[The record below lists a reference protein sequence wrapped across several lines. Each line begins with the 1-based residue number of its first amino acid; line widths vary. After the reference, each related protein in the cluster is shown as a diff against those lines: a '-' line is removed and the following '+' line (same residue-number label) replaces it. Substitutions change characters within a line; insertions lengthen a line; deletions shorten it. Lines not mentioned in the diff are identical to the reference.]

1 MNTEQIE
8 KEGKE
13 MSKHFTEN
21 LEKQIKNENIVMSL
35 KFLVHRYKNEIEQL
49 KQNDQFKNDNKVQTV
64 SVLREIVQD
73 IELILEIK

>member
-1 MNTEQIE
+1 MT
-8 KEGKE
+8 
-13 MSKHFTEN
+13 
-21 LEKQIKNENIVMSL
+21 KNDKIVKSL
-35 KFLVHRYKNEIEQL
+35 KFLVERYKNEIEKL